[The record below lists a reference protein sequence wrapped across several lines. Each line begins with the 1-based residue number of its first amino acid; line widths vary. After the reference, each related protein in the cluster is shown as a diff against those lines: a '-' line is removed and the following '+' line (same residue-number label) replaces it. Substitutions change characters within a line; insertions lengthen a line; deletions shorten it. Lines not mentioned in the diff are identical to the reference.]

1 MDETLATV
9 AAAYDD
15 LEAPGSFPDR
25 AALEAYRDGLLK
37 TSRPQAE
44 LLAGL
49 LGPGARV
56 LEIGCGNGRLLVEL
70 ARREALAAGRGVDVS
85 RSRIAFAREWTAE
98 LELSGLA
105 FEAADALDVELEP
118 ESFDAAV
125 CITGALG
132 YFGAAEPRLDGR
144 LLARLAGALTSG
156 GLLCVELY
164 PHRHER
170 RLLEAAGGHVRTW
183 RELPA
188 EDPWRFYLSELSL
201 RAGVLTHA
209 KTFIHRET
217 GEVDSGRSETLYLYE
232 EPELRDLLAAA
243 GFRDVE
249 CREGWTTETYSGGEV
264 LVALAR
270 SS

>member
-1 MDETLATV
+1 VDETLAAV

-25 AALEAYRDGLLK
+25 AALEAYREGLLK
-37 TSRPQAE
+37 VSRPQAE

-49 LGPGARV
+49 LSAEARV

-70 ARREALAAGRGVDVS
+70 AQRRALAAGRGVDVS
-85 RSRIAFAREWTAE
+85 RSRIAFAQAWTSE
-98 LELSGLA
+98 LGLDGLT
-105 FEAADALDVELEP
+105 FEAADALEVELEP
-118 ESFDAAV
+118 DSHDAAI

-132 YFGAAEPRLDGR
+132 YFGAADPRLDGE
-144 LLARLAGALTSG
+144 LLARLSRGLTPG
-156 GLLCVELY
+156 GLLCVEVY

-170 RLLEAAGGHVRTW
+170 RLLDAAGGHIRLW
-183 RELPA
+183 RELSA

-201 RAGVLTHA
+201 REGVLTHA

-217 GEVDSGRSETLYLYE
+217 GEIDSGRSELLHLYDE
-232 EPELRDLLAAA
+232 AELRELLEAA
-243 GFRDVE
+243 GFRSVE
-249 CREGWTTETYSGGEV
+249 CREGWTAEPYAGGEV